1 MATLSDVRVV
11 TTSALV
17 SVSDVV
23 LNLIVAL
30 LTGST
35 VMLSQA
41 LQGLSDLV
49 TSGLLFVGVKRSGRI
64 ADAQFQFGYGREIF
78 FWVLIASIIMF
89 AGTGT
94 MSLYFGYQQILY
106 PSPVEH
112 VWIAFAM
119 LAFGLA
125 TNGYAFSLSLTRLR
139 EQGESD
145 VHWWRSLVNSSL
157 IETKATFAIDFLG
170 TSAAVLG
177 LVALVVYQLTGLAQF
192 DGVGSVLIGLTMMI
206 AAVMLMRD
214 IHDLIVGR
222 GVDARTL
229 TALKREALAVDG
241 VNAVLDLLTM
251 YVGSSK
257 LFVVMELH
265 LRDNFTTD
273 EIEHII
279 DEVKRRVR
287 AKIPLVHHI
296 QIEVE
301 TPDDEIATRSRT
313 NRRAHH

>member
-11 TTSALV
+11 ATSALV

-23 LNLIVAL
+23 LNLVVAL

-35 VMLSQA
+35 IMLSQA

-49 TSGLLFVGVKRSGRI
+49 TGGLLYVGVRRSRRV
-64 ADAQFQFGYGREIF
+64 ADARFQFGYGREIF

-94 MSLYFGYQQILY
+94 MSLYFGYQQVMY
-106 PSPVEH
+106 PSAVEH
-112 VWIAFAM
+112 VWVAFAM
-119 LAFGLA
+119 LVFGLC
-125 TNGYAFSLSLTRLR
+125 TNGYAFSLSLKRLHQEGE
-139 EQGESD
+139 EQGE
-145 VHWWRSLVNSSL
+145 HWWRYLVNSSL

-170 TSAAVLG
+170 ASAAVMG
-177 LVALVVYQLTGLAQF
+177 LVALGVYQLTGLAQF
-192 DGVGSVLIGLTMMI
+192 DGVGSILIGLTMMV
-206 AAVMLMRD
+206 AAVMLVRD

-222 GVDARTL
+222 GVDTKTL
-229 TALKREALAVDG
+229 AALKREALAVPG

-265 LRDNFTTD
+265 LADNFTTD
-273 EIEHII
+273 EIEAIV
-279 DEVKRRVR
+279 DTVKQRIHK
-287 AKIPLVHHI
+287 KIPLVHHI

-301 TPDDEIATRSRT
+301 TPDEELAQRLKNTRE
-313 NRRAHH
+313 

>member
-1 MATLSDVRVV
+1 MAKLSDVRVV
-11 TTSALV
+11 ATSALV

-30 LTGST
+30 FTGST

-49 TSGLLFVGVKRSGRI
+49 TGGLLFVGVKRSRRE
-64 ADAQFQFGYGREIF
+64 ADARFQFGYGREIF

-89 AGTGT
+89 AGTGA
-94 MSLYFGYQQILY
+94 MSLYFGYQQIVY

-112 VWIAFAM
+112 IWLAFAM
-119 LAFGLA
+119 LGFGLI
-125 TNGYAFSLSLTRLR
+125 TNGYAFSLSLKRLHQEGS
-139 EQGESD
+139 EQGD
-145 VHWWRSLVNSSL
+145 HWWRYLVNSSL

-170 TSAAVLG
+170 TSAAVFGLLALG
-177 LVALVVYQLTGLAQF
+177 IYQITGLAQF
-192 DGVGSVLIGLTMMI
+192 DGVGSVLIGVTMMV

-214 IHDLIVGR
+214 IRDLIVGR
-222 GVDARTL
+222 GVDTKTL
-229 TALKREALAVDG
+229 QMLQKEALAVKG
-241 VNAVLDLLTM
+241 VNAVLDLMTM

-265 LRDNFTTD
+265 LQDDFTTD
-273 EIEHII
+273 EIEKIV
-279 DEVKRRVR
+279 DAVKSRVHK
-287 AKIPLVHHI
+287 KIPLVHHI

-301 TPDDEIATRSRT
+301 TPDEEIVTSRKKHT
-313 NRRAHH
+313 S

>member
-11 TTSALV
+11 ATSALV

-35 VMLSQA
+35 IMLSQA

-49 TSGLLFVGVKRSGRI
+49 TGGLLFVGVKRSKRQ
-64 ADAQFQFGYGREIF
+64 ADARFQFGYGREIF

-89 AGTGT
+89 AGTGA

-106 PSPVEH
+106 PSAVEH
-112 VWIAFAM
+112 VWVAFAM
-119 LAFGLA
+119 LVFGLC
-125 TNGYAFSLSLTRLR
+125 TNGYAFSLSLGRLR
-139 EQGESD
+139 QQGEEQGE
-145 VHWWRSLVNSSL
+145 HWWRYLVNSSL

-170 TSAAVLG
+170 TSAAVVGLAALG
-177 LVALVVYQLTGLAQF
+177 IYQLTGLAQF
-192 DGVGSVLIGLTMMI
+192 DGVGSIVIGLTMMI
-206 AAVMLMRD
+206 AAVMLVRD

-222 GVDARTL
+222 GVNAKTL
-229 TALKREALAVDG
+229 AALRREALAVKG

-265 LRDNFTTD
+265 LADDFTTD
-273 EIEHII
+273 EIERII
-279 DEVKRRVR
+279 DTVKRRIHK
-287 AKIPLVHHI
+287 KIPLVHHI

-301 TPDDEIATRSRT
+301 TPDDEISAKKTKQ
-313 NRRAHH
+313 